1 MVLLR
6 NYDYLHPS
14 YNHCSFLMIFPC
26 YILNCMIDLTFNCA
40 RIPRSIR
47 SGMMLSWKKRFVLL
61 IKNFYL
67 KNELFFSLRC
77 RFLVSFKLLTINTFS
92 NDMVHTKKSSEWL
105 LVTVIYFIQIALYF
119 LVKSRENLKL
129 Y

>member
-1 MVLLR
+1 MLFLR

-67 KNELFFSLRC
+67 KNELFFSWRC
-77 RFLVSFKLLTINTFS
+77 RFLVSFKLSAINTFS

-105 LVTVIYFIQIALYF
+105 LVTVISFIQFALYF

-129 Y
+129 Q

>member
-1 MVLLR
+1 MLLLR

-14 YNHCSFLMIFPC
+14 YNHCSFLVIFPC

-47 SGMMLSWKKRFVLL
+47 SGMMLSWKKKCVLL
-61 IKNFYL
+61 IKIFYL
-67 KNELFFSLRC
+67 KNELFFSWRC
-77 RFLVSFKLLTINTFS
+77 RFLVSFKLSTINTFS
-92 NDMVHTKKSSEWL
+92 NDMVHQKKPEWL
-105 LVTVIYFIQIALYF
+105 LVTVISFIQFALYF

-129 Y
+129 Q

>member
-1 MVLLR
+1 MLLLR

-67 KNELFFSLRC
+67 KNELFFSWRC
-77 RFLVSFKLLTINTFS
+77 RFLVSFKLSTINTFS
-92 NDMVHTKKSSEWL
+92 NDMVHQKKAEWL
-105 LVTVIYFIQIALYF
+105 LVTVISFIQFALYF

-129 Y
+129 Q